1 MDCLSG
7 LYIQRRGSLQAEGEE
22 RDPRGE
28 HTADT
33 DGRARGRWGRRVLM
47 QLLAKEPQGSTIT
60 TRMSKRQESK
70 GRHQSLR
77 GSMAWLTSWFRS
89 TLWNCERIHF
99 CCFKNQFVIL
109 TYGSPRKFMNLITQN
124 SRLAHYCPVQY
135 WLHLHFPF
143 PGKSNAE
150 MSHVRQ
156 TKDNVRFSSQSR
168 GRKRERERGRGR
180 L

>member
-1 MDCLSG
+1 MK
-7 LYIQRRGSLQAEGEE
+7 
-22 RDPRGE
+22 
-28 HTADT
+28 HTHQQNAIMT
-33 DGRARGRWGRRVLM
+33 ETGTALM

-168 GRKRERERGRGR
+168 GRKREREREREAVISEVNISRSITSKIR